1 MRIAELSRASGVPS
15 ATIKY
20 YVREGLLPSGVR
32 THRNQ
37 AEYSDA
43 HVSRLRLIR
52 ALVDIGGVSIEAA
65 KELLAALD
73 SGSLSARES
82 LGHVQYALGGR
93 RSQVGDE
100 QREAAAQDVAALL
113 DRRGWRIHDD
123 SPARGTLV
131 DVCAALRMLGHD
143 DVVAAMDDYA
153 GAGEVIAATDI
164 ALVRN
169 QPGLE
174 RMTETVIVGT
184 ILGDT
189 LLAALRRLAQEH
201 LSSTLLPPE
210 GDADRAAGEV

>member
-52 ALVDIGGVSIEAA
+52 ALVDIGGVTIEAA

-100 QREAAAQDVAALL
+100 QREAAAEDVAALL

-153 GAGEVIAATDI
+153 VAGEAIAATDI
-164 ALVRN
+164 ALVRD
-169 QPGLE
+169 QSGLE
-174 RMTETVIVGT
+174 RMTETAIVGT

-210 GDADRAAGEV
+210 DDADRAAGEV

>member
-1 MRIAELSRASGVPS
+1 MRIAELSRASGVPA

-20 YVREGLLPSGVR
+20 YVREGLLPPGVR

-37 AEYSDA
+37 AEYSDS
-43 HVSRLRLIR
+43 HVGRLRLIR

-73 SGSLSARES
+73 SGSLSARDS

-100 QREAAAQDVAALL
+100 RRAAAAEDIAALL
-113 DRRGWRIHDD
+113 HRRGWRIDDD
-123 SPARGTLV
+123 SPALGTLV
-131 DVCAALRMLGHD
+131 DVCAALRLLGHD
-143 DVVAAMDDYA
+143 DVVAALDDYA
-153 GAGEVIAATDI
+153 SASEAIAATDI

-169 QPGLE
+169 EPGLE
-174 RMTETVIVGT
+174 RMTETAIVGT

-201 LSSTLLPPE
+201 LSRTLLPPD
-210 GDADRAAGEV
+210 DAVDRASGEV

>member
-1 MRIAELSRASGVPS
+1 MRIAELSRVSGVPS

-43 HVSRLRLIR
+43 HVGRLRLIR

-73 SGSLSARES
+73 SGSLSARDS

-93 RSQVGDE
+93 RSQVGDAR
-100 QREAAAQDVAALL
+100 QEAAAKDVAALL
-113 DRRGWRIHDD
+113 DRRGWQIDDD

-131 DVCAALRMLGHD
+131 DVCAALRLLGHD

-153 GAGEVIAATDI
+153 GASEAIAATDI
-164 ALVRN
+164 ALVRDE
-169 QPGLE
+169 PGLE
-174 RMTETVIVGT
+174 RMTETAIVGT

-189 LLAALRRLAQEH
+189 MLAALRRLAQEH
-201 LSSTLLPPE
+201 LSSTMFPP
-210 GDADRAAGEV
+210 GDAADGGRGEV